1 MMPPQSGSFT
11 ERVEIYLIQCDAEVQ
26 SVERLT
32 SLDRVAAHGMDG
44 WGCALGLMG
53 PAFGNGRPGPE

>member
-1 MMPPQSGSFT
+1 VPVSVSVHPFLLPDMP
-11 ERVEIYLIQCDAEVQ
+11 
-26 SVERLT
+26 
-32 SLDRVAAHGMDG
+32 RVAAHGMDG